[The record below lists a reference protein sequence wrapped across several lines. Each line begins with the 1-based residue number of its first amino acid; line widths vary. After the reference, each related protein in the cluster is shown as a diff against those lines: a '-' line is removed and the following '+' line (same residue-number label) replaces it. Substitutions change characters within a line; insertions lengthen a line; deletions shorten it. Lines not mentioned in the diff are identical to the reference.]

1 MSTERIMTFKILRE
15 KRKVSERVKDELR
28 QFNKD
33 KKAILNAL
41 GNGDMTIV
49 QISKETGMTKDK
61 TMYILMSLV
70 KFGFVSAGTVDE
82 MDEYFTYKLKK
93 NEQN

>member
-1 MSTERIMTFKILRE
+1 MSTERIMTVKILRE
-15 KRKVSERVKDELR
+15 KRKVSDRVKENLK
-28 QFNKD
+28 QFNKE
-33 KKAILNAL
+33 KKAILDAL
-41 GNGDMTIV
+41 GREDMTIA

-61 TMYILMSLV
+61 TMFILMSLV

>member
-1 MSTERIMTFKILRE
+1 MSTERIMTIKILRE
-15 KRKVSERVKDELR
+15 KRKVSDRVKENLK
-28 QFNKD
+28 QFNKE
-33 KKAILNAL
+33 KKAILDAL
-41 GNGDMTIV
+41 GREDMTIA

-61 TMYILMSLV
+61 TMFILMSLV

>member
-1 MSTERIMTFKILRE
+1 MSTEKIMTVKILRE
-15 KRKVSERVKDELR
+15 TRKVSDEVKENLK

-33 KKAILNAL
+33 KKSVLEAL
-41 GNGDMTIV
+41 GQEEKTIAQLSV
-49 QISKETGMTKDK
+49 ATGMSKDK
-61 TMYILMSLV
+61 TMFILMSLI
-70 KFGFVSAGTVDE
+70 KFGFASVGSVDD

>member
-15 KRKVSERVKDELR
+15 KRKVSDRVKENLK

-33 KKAILNAL
+33 KKAILEAL
-41 GNGDMTIV
+41 GKGDMTIV
-49 QISKETGMTKDK
+49 QISNETGMPKDK

-82 MDEYFTYKLKK
+82 MDEYFTYKLKR

>member
-1 MSTERIMTFKILRE
+1 MSTERIMTFKIMRE
-15 KRKVSERVKDELR
+15 KRKVSDRVKENLK

-33 KKAILNAL
+33 KKAILEAL
-41 GNGDMTIV
+41 GKGDMTIV
-49 QISKETGMTKDK
+49 QISNETGMAKDK

-82 MDEYFTYKLKK
+82 MDEYFTYKLKR

>member
-15 KRKVSERVKDELR
+15 KRKVSDRVKENLK
-28 QFNKD
+28 QFNRD
-33 KKAILNAL
+33 KKAILDAL
-41 GNGDMTIV
+41 GKGDMTID

-70 KFGFVSAGTVDE
+70 KFGFASAGTVDE
-82 MDEYFTYKLKK
+82 MDEYFTYKLKR
-93 NEQN
+93 NGQN

>member
-15 KRKVSERVKDELR
+15 KRKVSDRVKENLK

-33 KKAILNAL
+33 KKAILDAL
-41 GNGDMTIV
+41 GKGDMTID
-49 QISKETGMTKDK
+49 QISKETGMSKDK

-82 MDEYFTYKLKK
+82 MDEYFTYKLKR

>member
-15 KRKVSERVKDELR
+15 KRKVSDRVKANLK

-33 KKAILNAL
+33 KKAILDAL
-41 GNGDMTIV
+41 GKEDMTID

-82 MDEYFTYKLKK
+82 MDEYFTYKLKR